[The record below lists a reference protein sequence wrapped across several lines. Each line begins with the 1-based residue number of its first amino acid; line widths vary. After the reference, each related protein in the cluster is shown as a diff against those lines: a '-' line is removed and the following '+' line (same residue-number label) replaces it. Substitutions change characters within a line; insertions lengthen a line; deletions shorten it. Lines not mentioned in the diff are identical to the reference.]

1 MLMERVISPV
11 LDAYHG
17 WNKPGVWRNGET
29 NEQIRRRTYEADSYI
44 DSCFDILARMEG
56 QLPMRRFVFSMKY
69 LFWFMA
75 IWLISI
81 SCAIPEPDQQT
92 IEKTYPG
99 LSFGPLS
106 SAKMATLPKGTILK
120 SNDLVITQK
129 DLEAKIREF
138 PSDLWPQL
146 KRNLFYVLENKF
158 AESMI
163 TREAQSW
170 ASGVHNAPKEEK
182 ALVAAYFDSL
192 TKDTSVTDDELQD
205 FYTKN
210 KDMMGGASFEEIKSQ
225 LRDYLLQEKR
235 SQIVQT
241 RINSLS
247 DRYQVELDGEWVAK
261 QYSAA
266 IDNPV
271 DKARKSGRP
280 SLVDFGADGCRP
292 CDMMTPILESLKKEY
307 ADKLNVVFVHVRK
320 EQILA
325 ARYKVQSIPVQVFF
339 DKDGKEVFRHV
350 GFFPKDQ
357 ITMKL
362 AEMGVK

>member
-1 MLMERVISPV
+1 MS
-11 LDAYHG
+11 
-17 WNKPGVWRNGET
+17 
-29 NEQIRRRTYEADSYI
+29 
-44 DSCFDILARMEG
+44 
-56 QLPMRRFVFSMKY
+56 RFVCCMKY
-69 LFWFMA
+69 VRWFSA
-75 IWLISI
+75 IWWMSI
-81 SCAIPEPDQQT
+81 SCAVPDSHGQT
-92 IEKTYPG
+92 IQKMYPG
-99 LSFGPLS
+99 LSSGPLS
-106 SAKMATLPKGTILK
+106 SAKIATLPKGTILK
-120 SNDLVITQK
+120 SKELVITQK
-129 DLEAKIREF
+129 DLEAEIREY
-138 PSDLWPQL
+138 PTNLWPEL

-158 AESMI
+158 AKSMI

-170 ASGVHNAPKEEK
+170 AKNAKNPPKEER

-192 TKDTSVTDDELQD
+192 TKDTNVNDEELQD
-205 FYTKN
+205 FYAKN
-210 KDMMGGASFEEIKSQ
+210 KDLIGGTSFEEIKSQ

-247 DRYQVELDGEWVAK
+247 DTYEVELDREWITK

-266 IDNPV
+266 TNNPV
-271 DKARKSGRP
+271 DKARKSGKP

-307 ADKLNVVFVHVRK
+307 AGKLNVVFVHVRK

-325 ARYKVQSIPVQVFF
+325 ARYKVESIPVQVFF
-339 DKDGKEVFRHV
+339 DKDGNEVFRHV

-357 ITMKL
+357 ITKKL

>member
-1 MLMERVISPV
+1 VP
-11 LDAYHG
+11 
-17 WNKPGVWRNGET
+17 
-29 NEQIRRRTYEADSYI
+29 
-44 DSCFDILARMEG
+44 
-56 QLPMRRFVFSMKY
+56 RFVSSIKY
-69 LFWFMA
+69 LSWFLVV
-75 IWLISI
+75 WLISI
-81 SCAIPEPDQQT
+81 SCAVPDSNQQT

-106 SAKMATLPKGTILK
+106 SAKMAILPKGTILK
-120 SNDLVITQK
+120 SNDLIVTQK
-129 DLEAKIREF
+129 DLEAEIRKF

-146 KRNLFYVLENKF
+146 KKNLFYVLENKF
-158 AESMI
+158 AQSMI
-163 TREAQSW
+163 AREAQSW
-170 ASGVHNAPKEEK
+170 AKNVKNPPKEER
-182 ALVAAYFDSL
+182 ALVTAYFDSL
-192 TKDTSVTDDELQD
+192 TKDTNVTDDELQD
-205 FYTKN
+205 FYAKN
-210 KDMMGGASFEEIKSQ
+210 KDMMGGTPFEEIKSQ

-247 DRYQVELDGEWVAK
+247 DRYDVEVDREWIAK

-266 IDNPV
+266 TDNPV
-271 DKARKSGRP
+271 DKARKSGKP

-307 ADKLNVVFVHVRK
+307 AGKLNVVFVHVRK

-325 ARYKVQSIPVQVFF
+325 ARYKIQSIPVQVFF
-339 DKDGKEVFRHV
+339 DKDGNEVFRHV